1 MRRQWIL
8 PIGTIAV
15 MVVLTPTVLHTS
27 STSWIIGWSAI
38 LVGAIA
44 VLVLLVLAERLSP
57 QADRATIPSPTT
69 PSKPE

>member
-1 MRRQWIL
+1 MRRQWVL

-15 MVVLTPTVLHTS
+15 MAVLTPTVLRTS

-38 LVGAIA
+38 LVGAVA
-44 VLVLLVLAERLSP
+44 VLALLVLAERLSP
-57 QADRATIPSPTT
+57 PADRATNPSPTT